1 MRTSEKR
8 RMSWRGSR
16 GIEEKIRTE
25 RRREEGKTR
34 REMGEE
40 EKERIEGLKQWKV
53 RMQFL
58 LQS

>member
-1 MRTSEKR
+1 MRASEKR
-8 RMSWRGSR
+8 KMSWRGSR
-16 GIEEKIRTE
+16 GIEEKNRTE

-40 EKERIEGLKQWKV
+40 EEERIEELKQRKG
-53 RMQFL
+53 RMKFL